1 MNGKQPRFSL
11 ASMFDK
17 LYFLGKGHELYFG
30 PSFSSPDC
38 LQFFEDAG
46 YKCPEYENPAD
57 FLLDLVNTIN
67 EGTSGGDDAPSSGH
81 DVEIKL
87 SEYVADD
94 ATKPTLDTVDSKS
107 GGTEPAEAGVASTG
121 NEEEKKTEDGGDSD
135 SRTAVIM
142 KLAKAYQE
150 SEYRKQALDY
160 EVPASK
166 NGEVIFNKMATQFYI
181 TPWYNQMWVIT
192 KRTFMHK
199 LRGMMWCR
207 CLWTVHVFSLCLFR
221 PYFHPKSP

>member
-30 PSFSSPDC
+30 PSFSNPDC
-38 LQFFEDAG
+38 LRFFEDAG
-46 YKCPEYENPAD
+46 YKCPSTENPAD
-57 FLLDLVNTIN
+57 FLLDLVNTVD
-67 EGTSGGDDAPSSGH
+67 EGASSAGGFSGSSSNKSDEVQLAEVVAADA
-81 DVEIKL
+81 
-87 SEYVADD
+87 A
-94 ATKPTLDTVDSKS
+94 KPTLDSVDSKS
-107 GGTEPAEAGVASTG
+107 GGTE
-121 NEEEKKTEDGGDSD
+121 EKGADDGGDADSD
-135 SRTAVIM
+135 ARTAVIM

-166 NGEVIFNKMATQFYI
+166 NVEVIFNKMATQFYI